1 MGLSV
6 IENLIR
12 KDATIDSNSHYIC
25 VAVWQYQM
33 IVTVTMNPA
42 IDKTADLV
50 KLEVGSLNRLKNV
63 IMDAGGKGINVSKTI
78 KALGGKTIACG
89 FIGGSGGVVIEQVL
103 REQGITSDFI
113 KIENGTR
120 TNLKIVEENGFVTEL
135 NEPGPFVSE
144 EEINALQE
152 KLLSYAGDDTLF
164 VLAGSIPNGV
174 DKGIYKTITKMVKQ
188 KGAKVF
194 LDADGELFVNAL
206 EGAPDI
212 IKPNRS
218 ELEEYF
224 HKDYRVDEKELIEMG
239 HQLMDKGIG
248 MVAISL
254 GQMGALFLTNEK
266 VIKCPGLKVEAH
278 STVGAGDAMVAA
290 LSFGLSL
297 NKDIE
302 ECVKLAMATSA
313 GAVTTK
319 GTKPPTKE
327 LVEELMERVQIIT
340 L

>member
-1 MGLSV
+1 
-6 IENLIR
+6 
-12 KDATIDSNSHYIC
+12 
-25 VAVWQYQM
+25 M

-42 IDKTADLV
+42 IDKTADLI
-50 KLEVGSLNRLKNV
+50 KLETGSLNRLKNV
-63 IMDAGGKGINVSKTI
+63 LMDAGGKGINVSKTI
-78 KALGGKTIACG
+78 KALGGETIACG
-89 FIGGSGGVVIEQVL
+89 FIGGSGGVVIENVL
-103 REQGITSDFI
+103 REQNIKSDFI
-113 KIENGTR
+113 RIENETR

-135 NEPGPFVSE
+135 NEPGPFISE
-144 EEINALQE
+144 KEINALMD
-152 KLLSYAGDDTLF
+152 KLMSYAKEDTWF
-164 VLAGSIPNGV
+164 ILAGSIPNGV
-174 DKGIYKTITKMVKQ
+174 DKGIYRTITELVKQ
-188 KGAKVF
+188 KGARVF
-194 LDADGELFVNAL
+194 LDADGELFVKAL

-239 HQLMDKGIG
+239 KKLMEKGIG

-254 GQMGALFLTNEK
+254 GQMGALFLNNEK

-290 LSFGLSL
+290 LSYGLGSK
-297 NKDIE
+297 KDIE
-302 ECVKLAMATSA
+302 ECVKLAVATSA

-319 GTKPPTKE
+319 GTKPPSRE
-327 LVEELMERVQIIT
+327 LVEELVNQVQIIY